1 MTRRSLLLALGFGLL
16 LGAQILPRNNAFA
29 KEEPLTPQFKYAG
42 GTENLP
48 AACDGNLEMN
58 PEVLTFHCSS
68 GKIEIPYSAISE
80 MEYRSEVSD
89 RIRKMKVKW
98 VVRPDAVSA
107 ILKTKKNRFFTVVYL
122 SEQTPHIM
130 VLRVEPQAMRPY
142 LAELDLRS
150 DKRVQVE
157 TYDENQ

>member
-1 MTRRSLLLALGFGLL
+1 
-16 LGAQILPRNNAFA
+16 
-29 KEEPLTPQFKYAG
+29 
-42 GTENLP
+42 
-48 AACDGNLEMN
+48 MN
-58 PEVLTFHCSS
+58 PELLTFHCSS

-89 RIRKMKVKW
+89 HIRKMKVKW
-98 VVRPDAVSA
+98 VLRPETVSA
-107 ILKTKKNRFFTVVYL
+107 ILKTKKNRFFTVVYR
-122 SEQTPHIM
+122 SEQAPHIM